1 MQMVAGQIWGQRWY
15 QEYLNHRLVQGIA
28 YELVRGWAGV
38 LLVADPVLGE
48 QTPD

>member
-15 QEYLNHRLVQGIA
+15 QEFLNHRLVQGIA
-28 YELVRGWAGV
+28 YELVRGWVGA
-38 LLVADPVLGE
+38 LVIADQVLGE